1 MNATAGDKFLIS
13 VIVPTY
19 NRSQQLIY
27 TLNSLVNQT
36 LDRSDFEVVVVDDGS
51 SDDTFQ
57 AAKPF
62 ENKINIKYVYQ
73 TDQGYRVS
81 SARNLGIRVADGIF
95 CMFIDSGIIVKS
107 DCLDQ
112 HLNRHQEQN
121 HEVAII
127 GYTYGWGAD
136 ETALNGAIDPNDA
149 DSSIAKLIEMGTIF
163 DIRENIFRKYN
174 YQIENLTVP
183 WTLFYGGHLSIRR
196 NSLFEIGLFD
206 ENYDGNW
213 GAEDQDLGYRLHQAN
228 KEIVLCSKAM
238 VLHLPY
244 QADSNI
250 KAKQAYENCKYFNQK
265 FNTFESQLFF
275 DSYTNDVSRQI
286 THKEVLDFHELIINS
301 QHKS

>member
-1 MNATAGDKFLIS
+1 MNAIAGDKFSIS

-19 NRSQQLIY
+19 NRSQQLTY

-36 LDRSDFEVVVVDDGS
+36 LNRSDFEVIVVDDGS

-57 AAKPF
+57 VIKPF
-62 ENKINIKYVYQ
+62 ENKVNIKYVYQ

-81 SARNLGIRVADGIF
+81 SARNLGIRVADGTF
-95 CMFIDSGIIVKS
+95 CLFIDSGIIVKS
-107 DCLDQ
+107 DCLIQ
-112 HLNRHQEQN
+112 HFNCHQEQK

-136 ETALNGAIDPNDA
+136 ETALNSAINPNDA
-149 DSSIAKLIEMGTIF
+149 DGSITKLVEIGTIF
-163 DIRENIFRKYN
+163 DIRENIFHKYN

-196 NSLFEIGLFD
+196 NSLFEVGLFD

-228 KEIVLCSKAM
+228 KEIVLCRKAI

-244 QADSNI
+244 QSDSNL

-265 FNTFESQLFF
+265 FQTFESQLFF

-286 THKEVLDFHELIINS
+286 THKEVLDFHELIINAN
-301 QHKS
+301 QQP